1 MPTRRIIALI
11 LLLTLAPAVRAQPS
25 SAEIEQA
32 LKRAKAYLYSIQAN
46 GHWDLPQRAPPAR
59 PNARGEFILTEIQNS
74 SQWGGI
80 SALATYALLAAGD
93 SPQDAKVAAAIDF
106 LKKAEING
114 TYALGVR
121 LQVWNSMPAALRK
134 QTLEFAKRD
143 RDQLLLKNKR
153 TDDRTRPFFRYLP
166 DETDSDHSASQ
177 FAVLGLWAAEQCGA
191 EVPTAFWKETET
203 AWLKDQNAAS
213 GGWSYSNT
221 FNRAMDITVS
231 MTAAGVA
238 TLFITNDYLHG
249 PASADC
255 RGNAPHKAIDAGLA
269 YLTAHAAEVFEMKSD
284 FPFYTLYGIER
295 IGLAS
300 GYKYLGP
307 TDWYKQGA
315 EAILASQGADGS
327 WGSVADT
334 CFAVL
339 FLVRGRAPLV
349 LNKLEYALDAHGDK
363 TKPANWNQRPR
374 DAANLTRWMGRQ
386 LERDLRWQI
395 VPLKGPAEDLHDAPI
410 LYLAGNQPL
419 AFTAEE
425 EEKLRQFALQGGV
438 ILGNADCAGPLF
450 ATSFKKL
457 GAKLFPPYEFR
468 ELPAAHLLFEQNYSR
483 KNWRNPPQ
491 VQGLS
496 NGARELMILLPT
508 ADPAR
513 FWQTGAIAGHEP
525 AYEFLANL
533 FLYATEHRELRT
545 KGEPWIIA
553 PHPNLTPPKSLR
565 LARLKHEGNWNPE
578 PAGWP
583 RLAAM
588 LHNENQ
594 VELTIDTIKL
604 GDGKLTAPAK
614 EAAPGQGG
622 YALAHLTTTGKFKL
636 TDAQRAELKAY
647 VAAGGTLLVD
657 AAGGDGD
664 AAANL
669 ETELTSLTGN
679 KPATLALDDPLY
691 KNLGLPAADIAYRPY
706 AMKRTLGQI
715 KGPRLRA
722 ALINNRPAIYFS
734 PEDLSTAL
742 VGQPIDGIFG
752 YTPQSAAAICRAI
765 VLTAAK

>member
-1 MPTRRIIALI
+1 MPTRRIVAVI
-11 LLLTLAPAVRAQPS
+11 LLLSLAATAARAQS
-25 SAEIEQA
+25 SAAEIEQA
-32 LKRAKAYLYSIQAN
+32 LKRAKAYLYSIQKG

-59 PNARGEFILTEIQNS
+59 EDARGMMSLTDIQNS
-74 SQWGGI
+74 SQWGGL
-80 SALATYALLAAGD
+80 SALVTYSLLAAGD
-93 SPQDAKVAAAIDF
+93 SPQDPRLAAAIEF

-143 RDQLLLKNKR
+143 RDLLLLKNKR
-153 TDDRTRPFFRYLP
+153 TEPRTAPLFRYLP
-166 DETDSDHSASQ
+166 DDTGSDHSASQ

-191 EVPTAFWKETET
+191 EVPTAFWKETEA
-203 AWLKDQNAAS
+203 AWLKDQHAAS

-221 FNRAMDITVS
+221 FSKPMDVTVS

-269 YLTAHAAEVFEMKSD
+269 YLTAHAPQVFEMTGD

-300 GYKYLGP
+300 GYKYLGA

-315 EAILASQGADGS
+315 LALLATQGADGS
-327 WGSVADT
+327 WGDVADT
-334 CFAVL
+334 CFAIL

-363 TKPANWNQRPR
+363 PKPANWNQRPR

-410 LYLAGNQPL
+410 LYLAGNQSL

-425 EEKLRQFALQGGV
+425 EDKLRQFALQGGV
-438 ILGNADCAGPLF
+438 ILGNADCANPLF
-450 ATSFKKL
+450 ATAFKKL

-468 ELPAAHLLFEQNYSR
+468 DLPIGHLLYDLNYSR
-483 KNWRNPPQ
+483 KSWKNPPQ

-496 NGARELMILLPT
+496 NGARELMVLLPT

-513 FWQTGAIAGHEP
+513 FWQTGAVAGHEP

-533 FLYATEHRELRT
+533 FLYATERRELRT
-545 KGEPWIIA
+545 RGEPWIVT
-553 PHPNLTPPKSLR
+553 PHPNLTPPRSLR
-565 LARLKHEGNWNPE
+565 IVRLQHEGNWNPE

-583 RLAAM
+583 RLAAI

-594 VELTIDTIKL
+594 VDLQIETVKL
-604 GDGKLTAPAK
+604 GDGKLAAPA
-614 EAAPGQGG
+614 GQGG
-622 YALAHLTTTGKFKL
+622 FPLAHLTTTGKFRL
-636 TDAQRAELKAY
+636 TDVQRAELKAY
-647 VAAGGTLLVD
+647 ITAGGTLLVD
-657 AAGGDGD
+657 ATGGDTD
-664 AAANL
+664 AASSL
-669 ETELTSLTGN
+669 EAELTSLTGN
-679 KPATLALDDPLY
+679 KPTPLPLDDPLY
-691 KNLGLPAADIAYRPY
+691 KNLGCPPDQIAYRPY

-722 ALINNRPAIYFS
+722 SSVNNRPAVFFS
-734 PEDLSTAL
+734 PEDLSVGL

-752 YTPQSAAAICRAI
+752 YTPASAAAICRAVVI
-765 VLTAAK
+765 SAAAAH